1 MKIKLAKEIVNNSE
15 KILNPLPKPGPRIP
29 VPIPKPPIPVPHIP
43 VVIGSVFGYF
53 REREKTKQ
61 IEYIV
66 ECEKERIKA
75 KLEAKLAEINHL
87 NKKLE
92 VELEKE
98 KEKTKRYII
107 EKKIEVKKFEMVCN
121 QFSKVLDS
129 NEFPP
134 ELKIKVLEKLIE
146 KL

>member
-1 MKIKLAKEIVNNSE
+1 MKIKLAKEIVNNSK

-61 IEYIV
+61 IEHITN
-66 ECEKERIKA
+66 CEKERIKA
-75 KLEAKLAEINHL
+75 ELKKKLAEINHL

-98 KEKTKRYII
+98 KEKTKRYIK
-107 EKKIEVKKFEMVCN
+107 EKETEVKKFEMACDQV
-121 QFSKVLDS
+121 SKVLDS
-129 NEFPP
+129 DEFPP